1 MCFILIDMF
10 RVNVMTSCVKSDHK
24 ALVVNDRSSASSN
37 NTVVSDYVRS
47 PATVLSSHLLHWIIY
62 I

>member
-1 MCFILIDMF
+1 M
-10 RVNVMTSCVKSDHK
+10 MTSCVKSDHK

-37 NTVVSDYVRS
+37 NTVVPDSVRS

-62 I
+62 QMLCSCTTGQVLP